1 MVRGDPT
8 PTPFAE
14 AHGISDG
21 EALISLLP
29 IALAGDE
36 EDSPIH
42 FAHARHL
49 VLVVHACLERHA
61 IDHAAPPEE
70 F

>member
-14 AHGISDG
+14 AHGIRDC
-21 EALISLLP
+21 EALISMLP
-29 IALAGDE
+29 ISLAGDE
-36 EDSPIH
+36 EDSPIL
-42 FAHARHL
+42 FAHARHM

>member
-8 PTPFAE
+8 PASFAE
-14 AHGISDG
+14 AHCVRDC
-21 EALISLLP
+21 EALIRMFS
-29 IALAGDE
+29 ISLAGDK
-36 EDSPIH
+36 EDSPIL

>member
-8 PTPFAE
+8 PAPFAE
-14 AHGISDG
+14 AHCVRDC
-21 EALISLLP
+21 EALIRMLS
-29 IALAGDE
+29 IALPGDE
-36 EDSPIH
+36 EDSPIL

>member
-8 PTPFAE
+8 PTPLAE
-14 AHGISDG
+14 AHGVRDC
-21 EALISLLP
+21 EALIRMLS

-36 EDSPIH
+36 EDSPIL

>member
-1 MVRGDPT
+1 M
-8 PTPFAE
+8 
-14 AHGISDG
+14 
-21 EALISLLP
+21 LP
-29 IALAGDE
+29 ISLAGDE
-36 EDSPIH
+36 EDSPIL
-42 FAHARHL
+42 FAHARHM